1 MTTQRQVS
9 AWAVGWTIFAAV
21 MLMLLGIFQFFAG
34 LAALLKDDILV
45 LGEEYVF
52 RFNLTAWG
60 WIHVIVAIILFIAG
74 LGVLTGN
81 VLARIVGVLVAGA
94 AMIVNF
100 AWLPWYPLWG
110 IVMIIVSGAVIWALT
125 VHGRDITADTQVGR

>member
-125 VHGRDITADTQVGR
+125 VHGRDITADTQAGR